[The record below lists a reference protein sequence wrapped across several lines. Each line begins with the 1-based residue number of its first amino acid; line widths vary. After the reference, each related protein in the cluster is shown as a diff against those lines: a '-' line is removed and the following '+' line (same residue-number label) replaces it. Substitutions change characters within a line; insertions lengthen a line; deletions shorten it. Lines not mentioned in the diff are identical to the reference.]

1 MRKNAALAAG
11 LALAL
16 ASTPAWAQGTSSE
29 GRGYGGPLNVG
40 PNFKQGGQY
49 TPPVYGPKTS
59 KQRTT
64 PKRNISKSK
73 APAAK
78 EAHTEK
84 GSSEKESSTVSS
96 GSVPSSGVGAEG
108 SPKADTE
115 PSATAEAPAT
125 PTTCKRFD
133 ATSGQTI
140 TVPCE

>member
-16 ASTPAWAQGTSSE
+16 ASTPAWTQGSSSE
-29 GRGYGGPLNVG
+29 GRGYGGALNVG
-40 PNFKQGGQY
+40 PNFKQGGQNS
-49 TPPVYGPKTS
+49 PPVYGPKTS
-59 KQRTT
+59 KERTT
-64 PKRNISKSK
+64 PKRNISKGK

-96 GSVPSSGVGAEG
+96 GPVPTTSVDAEA

-115 PSATAEAPAT
+115 PSTTAEAPAT

-133 ATSGQTI
+133 ATSGRTI